1 MRPETYDMVS
11 EREAR
16 YWWHR
21 ARREM
26 ATGLLRRYGLAQGC
40 RAVDLGC
47 GTGGN
52 LAIFTPFAPRSVVGL
67 DISPIA
73 LQHARRKDRSA
84 RLVRADLRRPL
95 PFADASADVVT
106 IFNVLYH
113 RWVDDEIGVLAEVRR
128 ILRPG
133 GLLMATEPAFR
144 AFERQMD
151 TAAMTRRRFRIPEFA
166 AMCASAQL
174 RVSFAS
180 YFTSFGA
187 PIVLLMKAVQGGS
200 TRAAAAH
207 VQADLKPLNPV
218 LNELL
223 HTLASAEA
231 LAIVRGWRLPFGLTL
246 ACVARKPGH

>member
-1 MRPETYDMVS
+1 MRPETYDLVA
-11 EREAR
+11 EREEH

-26 ATGLLRRYGLAQGC
+26 ATGLLRRHGLARGC

-52 LAIFTPFAPRSVVGL
+52 LSIFSPFAPRSVVGL

-73 LQHARRKDRSA
+73 LQHARRKHRSA
-84 RLVRADLRRPL
+84 VLVRADLRRPL
-95 PFADASADVVT
+95 PFVDASVDVVT
-106 IFNVLYH
+106 LFNVLYH
-113 RWVDDEIGVLAEVRR
+113 RWVDDEIAVLSDVHR

-133 GLLMATEPAFR
+133 GLLVATEPAFS

-151 TAAMTRRRFRIPEFA
+151 TAAMTRHRFRIPEFT
-166 AMCASAQL
+166 AMCARAKL

-187 PIVLLMKAVQGGS
+187 QIVLLMKALDGRS
-200 TRAAAAH
+200 TRSADDH

-218 LNELL
+218 VNELL
-223 HTLASAEA
+223 HVVASAEA
-231 LAIVRGWRLPFGLTL
+231 IAVARGWRLPFGLTL
-246 ACVARKPGH
+246 ACVARKQGA

>member
-1 MRPETYDMVS
+1 MVS
-11 EREAR
+11 EREER

-21 ARREM
+21 ARRAM
-26 ATGLLRRYGLAQGC
+26 ATGLLRRHGVAQGC

-52 LAIFTPFAPRSVVGL
+52 LSIFSPFAPRSVVGL

-73 LQHARRKDRSA
+73 LQHARRKDPSA
-84 RLVRADLRRPL
+84 PLVRADLSRPL
-95 PFADASADVVT
+95 PFADASLDVVT

-113 RWVDDEIGVLAEVRR
+113 RWVEDEVAVLSEVHR

-133 GLLMATEPAFR
+133 GLLIATEPAFR

-151 TAAMTRRRFRIPEFA
+151 AAAMTRHRFRIPEFT
-166 AMCASAQL
+166 AMCAKAGL

-187 PIVLLMKAVQGGS
+187 PVVSLMKAVDRGS
-200 TRAAAAH
+200 TSAAAGRIH
-207 VQADLKPLNPV
+207 ADMKPLNPV
-218 LNELL
+218 LNEIL
-223 HTLASAEA
+223 HVIANVEA

-246 ACVARKPGH
+246 ACVARKDGH